1 MCMSCSTG
9 RLTKKKIIVLSLLV
23 VGVTIGIYFVFSTT
37 NNPLIA
43 AAVPAL
49 TAFAICPAMCAIM
62 GGLIWV
68 MNRSS
73 RNKGKDQR
81 HLLNDEESSY
91 RCSDNSLGQ
100 TADYKIQQQE
110 STTNSKLLPKS
121 NNGGVTD
128 ITDDIALL
136 SSQNL
141 GERKS
146 APKNR

>member
-1 MCMSCSTG
+1 M
-9 RLTKKKIIVLSLLV
+9 
-23 VGVTIGIYFVFSTT
+23 
-37 NNPLIA
+37 A

-49 TAFAICPAMCAIM
+49 SAFAICPAMCAIM

-73 RNKGKDQR
+73 KNKGKDQR
-81 HLLNDEESSY
+81 HLLNDEESSS
-91 RCSDNSLGQ
+91 RCSDDSLGQ

-121 NNGGVTD
+121 NNGGTTD

-146 APKNR
+146 SPKNR

>member
-1 MCMSCSTG
+1 MCMSCNTG
-9 RLTKKKIIVLSLLV
+9 RLTKKKIILLSLIV
-23 VGVTIGIYFVFSTT
+23 VGVTIGIYFVFLTT
-37 NNPLIA
+37 NNPIIA

-49 TAFAICPAMCAIM
+49 AAFAICPAMCAIM

-73 RNKGKDQR
+73 KNKGKDQK
-81 HLLNDEESSY
+81 HLLNDAESSSC
-91 RCSDNSLGQ
+91 CSDNSLGQ
-100 TADYKIQQQE
+100 TADYKMQQQE
-110 STTNSKLLPKS
+110 STTNSKLLSKS
-121 NNGGVTD
+121 NNAGTTD

-136 SSQNL
+136 SSPNL

>member
-1 MCMSCSTG
+1 MCMSCNTG
-9 RLTKKKIIVLSLLV
+9 RLTKKKIILLSLLV

-49 TAFAICPAMCAIM
+49 AAFAICPAMCAIV
-62 GGLIWV
+62 GGLIWM

-73 RNKGKDQR
+73 KNKGKDQR
-81 HLLNDEESSY
+81 HLLNDEESSSH
-91 RCSDNSLGQ
+91 CSDNSLRQ
-100 TADYKIQQQE
+100 TADKIQQQE
-110 STTNSKLLPKS
+110 STTYSKLLPKS
-121 NNGGVTD
+121 NNGSITD

>member
-1 MCMSCSTG
+1 MCMSCNTG
-9 RLTKKKIIVLSLLV
+9 RLTKKKIILLSLLV
-23 VGVTIGIYFVFSTT
+23 VGVTIGIYFVFSAT

-43 AAVPAL
+43 AAIPAL
-49 TAFAICPAMCAIM
+49 AAFAICLAMCAIM

-73 RNKGKDQR
+73 KNKGKDQR
-81 HLLNDEESSY
+81 HLLNDEESSS

-110 STTNSKLLPKS
+110 STTNSKLFSKS
-121 NNGGVTD
+121 KNGGTTD

-136 SSQNL
+136 SSRNL
-141 GERKS
+141 GGRKS